1 MSIFQSKHG
10 LVETVKTMIKKQRKQ
25 NDQSTAHTPRPPQN
39 LKSQSGGSNLRL
51 HRRRV
56 TLSRSA
62 RKWSRGIMWSLV
74 GLTGFSVIYGMVARI
89 ETSIE
94 ANGKLEPKLGV
105 AKVSAPFASIID
117 KVLVKD
123 GETVKSNQPLIEL
136 RDESS
141 DQVMLSLRNNRDQI
155 NRDMIIT
162 SRLLGFAEPS
172 NGEISPEV
180 QEEIETVKQEV
191 DLRYQI
197 LSHEYNK
204 AKASEAAEREIL
216 DTLNQRINI
225 SNKTLN
231 KLAMLHQQGAISELQ
246 VDQEKQRLLDSK
258 MQLSKQIMLVEQAP
272 SHASATDLRR
282 KHVQIQEKRDLYRR
296 WGELKHDIADVD
308 RQLASQKQ
316 REKLLTIRSPR
327 DGKIFDLKVAEG
339 ELASPQSPLLE
350 VIPKKGLRARIMIPN
365 KDIGFVYED
374 MPVEI
379 RVSSYP
385 FTEYGSIKGTLVQI
399 GADSKS
405 TNPNIPA
412 EHFTA
417 IVQFNSSNL
426 IRNGETLPLKT
437 GMSVTTLIK
446 TGSRPAISL
455 LSDKIVGLFDS
466 VRHIR

>member
-1 MSIFQSKHG
+1 
-10 LVETVKTMIKKQRKQ
+10 
-25 NDQSTAHTPRPPQN
+25 
-39 LKSQSGGSNLRL
+39 
-51 HRRRV
+51 
-56 TLSRSA
+56 
-62 RKWSRGIMWSLV
+62 
-74 GLTGFSVIYGMVARI
+74 MVARI

-141 DQVMLSLRNNRDQI
+141 EQVMLSLRNNRDQI

-197 LSHEYNK
+197 LSYEYNK
-204 AKASEAAEREIL
+204 AKASEAAESEIL
-216 DTLNQRINI
+216 DTLNQRIDI

-272 SHASATDLRR
+272 SHTSATDLRR
-282 KHVQIQEKRDLYRR
+282 KHVKIQEKEIYTID
-296 WGELKHDIADVD
+296 GE
-308 RQLASQKQ
+308 S
-316 REKLLTIRSPR
+316 
-327 DGKIFDLKVAEG
+327 
-339 ELASPQSPLLE
+339 
-350 VIPKKGLRARIMIPN
+350 
-365 KDIGFVYED
+365 
-374 MPVEI
+374 
-379 RVSSYP
+379 
-385 FTEYGSIKGTLVQI
+385 
-399 GADSKS
+399 
-405 TNPNIPA
+405 
-412 EHFTA
+412 
-417 IVQFNSSNL
+417 
-426 IRNGETLPLKT
+426 
-437 GMSVTTLIK
+437 
-446 TGSRPAISL
+446 
-455 LSDKIVGLFDS
+455 
-466 VRHIR
+466 